1 MPAPTTFLDA
11 EPDQIRDVFSSVLG
25 DVFHFMDRVRVPMH
39 HELKKAYFYSLSEAF
54 LAWDDTVMRTVKDAL
69 REKFRSHHDCVTHEK
84 NAPITDSALDAL
96 VESELYYRRAWFTQ
110 RVPRRVLPP
119 SKLYPRVRVVF

>member
-1 MPAPTTFLDA
+1 ML
-11 EPDQIRDVFSSVLG
+11 
-25 DVFHFMDRVRVPMH
+25 
-39 HELKKAYFYSLSEAF
+39 
-54 LAWDDTVMRTVKDAL
+54 TVKDAL

-84 NAPITDSALDAL
+84 TAQITDSALDAL

-119 SKLYPRVRVVF
+119 SKLYPRVRAVFEFYGPQLDSKSKLPLFGKDKWTKANNVLSDILDSL